1 MIWERGSERG
11 SKKPIFGV
19 TFLHVLKGIT
29 INLHLQRTLDADD
42 ELGRLEKE
50 VQNLEDELQS
60 TESRLAEWNGRLEKV
75 LLLLFVT

>member
-1 MIWERGSERG
+1 MMNGS
-11 SKKPIFGV
+11 SATPKFPIP
-19 TFLHVLKGIT
+19 TT
-29 INLHLQRTLDADD
+29 IRVYNYTNLHLQRTLDADD

-75 LLLLFVT
+75 YYYYHL